1 MTENKN
7 FQQSL
12 IYLPPLN
19 REQDR
24 KLLEDIARQFV
35 CKLSL
40 FRNANGNLIEVD
52 ISAPDQQS
60 LNSFIAAFQDVFGPY
75 CIDISIDN
83 DMYITVNH
91 CYNFIQML
99 RDYILSINPLTTYVN
114 ENGGWIYSTSSDKIS
129 GLKVLEK
136 ALLDGTL
143 PEDVAESV
151 KLLENLIASYQYLSE
166 QFQIKS
172 ILPSKESEIDFIYP
186 SDDTMETIQDD
197 FPPYYIYISIDNDM
211 YITVNHC
218 YNFIQM
224 LRDYILSI
232 NPLTTYVNEN
242 GGWIYSTSSDKI
254 SGLEVLEKE
263 LLDGTLPEDVAESVK
278 LLTNL
283 IASSKYLSG
292 QFQIKSLLPSEESEI
307 DFDYQSDDTDDDS
320 DDDYY
325 FDDNSLN

>member
-1 MTENKN
+1 MTRNKN

-19 REQDR
+19 REQDW

-91 CYNFIQML
+91 CYNFIHML
-99 RDYILSINPLTTYVN
+99 RDYILNFNPLIIYVN

-129 GLKVLEK
+129 G
-136 ALLDGTL
+136 
-143 PEDVAESV
+143 
-151 KLLENLIASYQYLSE
+151 
-166 QFQIKS
+166 
-172 ILPSKESEIDFIYP
+172 
-186 SDDTMETIQDD
+186 M
-197 FPPYYIYISIDNDM
+197 
-211 YITVNHC
+211 
-218 YNFIQM
+218 
-224 LRDYILSI
+224 
-232 NPLTTYVNEN
+232 
-242 GGWIYSTSSDKI
+242 
-254 SGLEVLEKE
+254 EVLEKE

-283 IASSKYLSG
+283 IVSSKYLSG

-320 DDDYY
+320 DYDYY